1 MDWDLASYFPAFDGP
16 EMRRFKV
23 DLQADL
29 DALLSEASAMAA
41 LDHDNQEAW
50 ERIVLSFEDVVTRL
64 RHLGSYVSCITS
76 ADANNEDFAAEEGAL
91 SLLDAQM
98 SKVLVELQRGFK
110 SPSDEV
116 FDAFTSRPALRDA
129 RHRILRIREQSR
141 HTMTTEK
148 EHLASDL
155 GVDGIEAWGRLYD
168 RVSGK
173 LTFEMAYPD
182 GRREQVPMSQRRA
195 LMEHPDRRVRR
206 TAFEG
211 GNEAWASIETVPAAA
226 LNAISGTR
234 LTLYR
239 HRGMDHY
246 LDRALFQA
254 AISRETLNAM
264 FEAVF
269 SEIDVARSIL
279 AYKARLM
286 GGDTLGWYDLSAPLT
301 VQNQDEPTWEDA
313 RTLVHRAFAAG
324 YPALADYAAK
334 AYEKK
339 WIDWSPRPG
348 KRPGAFC
355 TGSPL
360 TKESRVYMTY
370 NDNMGDVLTLAH
382 ELGHAFH
389 GHLMRTERTLNRAYP
404 MTLAESAST
413 FGEMLLMRGLMEE
426 PGISAETRALMLNL
440 EASDGATYLLDIPVR
455 FEFEKAFHE
464 ERAAGKV
471 GVGRLKEL
479 MVETQR
485 RVLGDVLDPDGGDPY
500 FWASKLH
507 FYITGTT
514 FYNFPYTFGYLLSR
528 GLFAQYEQEG
538 PDFLPRYERYLKLT
552 GSDTAE
558 NVVRRTVGLELTEP
572 GFWSGAIRGLQGVLD
587 QLEASV
593 AESRAVLN

>member
-16 EMRRFKV
+16 EMRRFKAGLR
-23 DLQADL
+23 DDL
-29 DALLSEASAMAA
+29 DTLLTEAAATAA
-41 LDHDNQEAW
+41 LNPDNQDAW
-50 ERIVLSFEDVVTRL
+50 EGVVLSFEDAVTRL

-98 SKVLVELQRGFK
+98 SKILVELQRGFK
-110 SPSDEV
+110 SPTDEV
-116 FDAFTSRPALRDA
+116 FETFTSRPSLQDA
-129 RHRILRIREQSR
+129 RYRISRIREQSR
-141 HTMTTEK
+141 HTMSTEE

-168 RVSGK
+168 RISGK
-173 LTFEMAYPD
+173 LTFEMTYPD
-182 GRREQVPMSQRRA
+182 GRMEQVPMSQRRA

-206 TAFEG
+206 AAFEG
-211 GNEAWASIETVPAAA
+211 GNAAWASIETVPAAA
-226 LNAISGTR
+226 LNAIGGTR

-246 LDRALFQA
+246 LDKALFQA
-254 AISRETLNAM
+254 AISRETLDAM

-269 SEIDVARSIL
+269 AEIDVARSIL
-279 AYKARLM
+279 ACKARLM
-286 GGDTLGWYDLSAPLT
+286 GGDTVGWYDLSAPLT
-301 VQNQDEPTWEDA
+301 VENQDEPSWDDA
-313 RTLVHRAFAAG
+313 RALVHRAFAAG
-324 YPALADYAAK
+324 YPALADYTTE
-334 AYEKK
+334 AYEKN

-370 NDNMGDVLTLAH
+370 NDSMGDVLTLAH

-389 GHLMRTERTLNRAYP
+389 GHLMREERTLNRAYP

-413 FGEMLLMRGLMEE
+413 FGEMLLMRGLLDE
-426 PGISAETRALMLNL
+426 PGVSTETRAFLLNL

-464 ERAAGKV
+464 ERADGEV
-471 GVGRLKEL
+471 GVSRLKEL

-485 RVLGDVLDPDGGDPY
+485 RVLGDVLDPEGGDPY

-507 FYITGTT
+507 FYITDTT

-528 GLFAQYEQEG
+528 GLFAQYEKEG
-538 PDFLPRYERYLKLT
+538 PDFLPKYEQYLKRT

-558 NVVRRTVGLELTEP
+558 NVVRQSTGLELSDP
-572 GFWSGAIRGLQGVLD
+572 GFWSGAIRGLEGVLD
-587 QLEASV
+587 QLKASV
-593 AESRAVLN
+593 AESRAALN

>member
-16 EMRRFKV
+16 EMRRFKAGLRD
-23 DLQADL
+23 DLDTLLADASRTADL
-29 DALLSEASAMAA
+29 HPGNL
-41 LDHDNQEAW
+41 EAW
-50 ERIVLSFEDVVTRL
+50 ERIVLSFEDAVTRL
-64 RHLGSYVSCITS
+64 RHLGSYVSCMTS

-98 SKVLVELQRGFK
+98 SKILVEIQRGFK
-110 SPSDEV
+110 TPTDEI

-129 RHRILRIREQSR
+129 CYRISRIREQSR
-141 HTMTTEK
+141 HTMSTEE

-168 RVSGK
+168 RISGK
-173 LTFEMAYPD
+173 LTFEMTYPD

-206 TAFEG
+206 AAFEG
-211 GNEAWASIETVPAAA
+211 GNAAWASIETVPAAA
-226 LNAISGTR
+226 LNAIGGTR

-246 LDRALFQA
+246 LDKALFQA
-254 AISRETLNAM
+254 AISRETLDAM

-269 SEIDVARSIL
+269 AEIDVARSIL
-279 AYKARLM
+279 ACKARLM
-286 GGDTLGWYDLSAPLT
+286 GGETLGWYDLSAPLT
-301 VQNQDEPTWEDA
+301 VQDQDEPSWEDA
-313 RTLVHRAFAAG
+313 TALVRRSFAAG
-324 YPALADYAAK
+324 YPALADYAAE
-334 AYEKK
+334 AYERQ

-370 NDNMGDVLTLAH
+370 NDSMGDVLTLAH

-389 GHLMRTERTLNRAYP
+389 GHLMREERTLNRAYP

-413 FGEMLLMRGLMEE
+413 FGEMLLMRGLLEE
-426 PGISAETRALMLNL
+426 PGVSTETRAFLLNL

-464 ERAAGKV
+464 ERADGEV
-471 GVGRLKEL
+471 SVSRLKEL

-485 RVLGDVLDPDGGDPY
+485 RLLGDVLDPEGGDPY

-507 FYITGTT
+507 FYITDTT

-528 GLFAQYEQEG
+528 GLFAQYEKEG
-538 PDFLPRYERYLKLT
+538 PDFLPKYEQYLKRT

-558 NVVRRTVGLELTEP
+558 NVVRRTVGLELTDP
-572 GFWSGAIRGLQGVLD
+572 AFWSDAIRGLAGVLD

>member
-16 EMRRFKV
+16 EMRRFKAHLQN
-23 DLQADL
+23 DLDTLLADASGAADL
-29 DALLSEASAMAA
+29 NPA
-41 LDHDNQEAW
+41 NQEVW
-50 ERIVLSFEDVVTRL
+50 ERIALSFEDAVTRL

-91 SLLDAQM
+91 SLLDARL
-98 SKVLVELQRGFK
+98 SKILVELQRGFK
-110 SPSDEV
+110 SPADEV
-116 FDAFTSRPALRDA
+116 FETFTSRPALRDA
-129 RHRILRIREQSR
+129 RYRITRIREQSR
-141 HTMTTEK
+141 HTMSTEE

-155 GVDGIEAWGRLYD
+155 GVDGIGAWGRLYD
-168 RVSGK
+168 RISGK

-182 GRREQVPMSQRRA
+182 GRREQVPMAQRRA

-206 TAFEG
+206 AAFEG
-211 GNEAWASIETVPAAA
+211 GNEAWMSIETVPAAA
-226 LNAISGTR
+226 LNAIGGTR

-246 LDRALFQA
+246 LDKALFQA
-254 AISRETLNAM
+254 AISRETLDAM

-269 SEIDVARSIL
+269 SEIDVARDIL
-279 AYKARLM
+279 AYKAHLM

-301 VQNQDEPTWEDA
+301 VENQDEPSWEEA
-313 RTLVHRAFAAG
+313 RTMVHRAFASG
-324 YPALADYAAK
+324 YPALADYTNE
-334 AYEKK
+334 AYEQK

-370 NDNMGDVLTLAH
+370 NDSMGDVLTLAH

-389 GHLMRTERTLNRAYP
+389 GHLMREERTLNRAYP

-413 FGEMLLMRGLMEE
+413 FGEMLLMRGLLEE
-426 PGISAETRALMLNL
+426 PGVSAETRAFLLNL
-440 EASDGATYLLDIPVR
+440 EASDGATYLMDIPVR

-464 ERAAGKV
+464 ERADGEV
-471 GVGRLKEL
+471 SVSRLKEL

-485 RVLGDVLDPDGGDPY
+485 RVLGDVLDPKGGDPY

-507 FYITGTT
+507 FYITDTT

-528 GLFAQYEQEG
+528 GLFAQYEKEG
-538 PDFLPRYERYLKLT
+538 PDFLPRYEQYLRMT

-558 NVVRRTVGLELTEP
+558 NVVRQTIGLELAEP
-572 GFWSGAIRGLQGVLD
+572 GFWSEAIRGLEGVLD
-587 QLEASV
+587 QLKASV
-593 AESRAVLN
+593 DDSRAMLN

>member
-1 MDWDLASYFPAFDGP
+1 
-16 EMRRFKV
+16 MRRFKAGLR
-23 DLQADL
+23 DDL
-29 DALLSEASAMAA
+29 DALLADASATAP
-41 LDHDNQEAW
+41 LDPDNQEAW

-98 SKVLVELQRGFK
+98 SKILVELQRGFK
-110 SPSDEV
+110 SASDEV
-116 FDAFTSRPALRDA
+116 FDELTSRAGLRDA
-129 RHRILRIREQSR
+129 RYRISRIREQSR
-141 HTMTTEK
+141 HTMSTEK

-182 GRREQVPMSQRRA
+182 GRREEVPMSQRRA

-206 TAFEG
+206 AAFEG
-211 GNEAWASIETVPAAA
+211 GATRPGASIETVPAAA
-226 LNAISGTR
+226 LNAIGGTR
-234 LTLYR
+234 LSLYR

-254 AISRETLNAM
+254 AISRETLEAM

-269 SEIDVARSIL
+269 AEIDVARGIL

-301 VQNQDEPTWEDA
+301 VENQDEPSWEDA

-324 YPALADYAAK
+324 YPALADYTAEAYAK
-334 AYEKK
+334 R

-360 TKESRVYMTY
+360 SKESRVYMTY

-389 GHLMRTERTLNRAYP
+389 GHLMRAERTLNRAYP

-426 PGISAETRALMLNL
+426 PGISAETRAFLLNL

-464 ERAAGKV
+464 ERAAGEV
-471 GVGRLKEL
+471 GVGRLKEM

-485 RVLGDVLDPDGGDPY
+485 RVLGGALDPDGGDPY

-507 FYITGTT
+507 FYITATT

-528 GLFAQYEQEG
+528 GLFAQYEKEG

-552 GSDTAE
+552 GSDSAE

-572 GFWSGAIRGLQGVLD
+572 AFWSDAIRGLVGVLD
-587 QLEASV
+587 RLEASV

>member
-1 MDWDLASYFPAFDGP
+1 MDWDLAAYFPAFDGP
-16 EMRRFKV
+16 EMRRFKAGLRD
-23 DLQADL
+23 DLE
-29 DALLSEASAMAA
+29 ALLADASGTAE
-41 LDHDNQEAW
+41 LNPGNLEVW
-50 ERIVLSFEDVVTRL
+50 ERIVLSFEDAVTRL

-76 ADANNEDFAAEEGAL
+76 ADANNEEFAAEEGAL

-98 SKVLVELQRGFK
+98 AKILVELQRGFK
-110 SPSDEV
+110 TPSDEV
-116 FDAFTSRPALRDA
+116 FETFTSRPALRDA
-129 RHRILRIREQSR
+129 RYRITRIREQSR
-141 HTMTTEK
+141 HTMSTEE

-168 RVSGK
+168 RISGK
-173 LTFEMAYPD
+173 LTFGMTYPD
-182 GRREQVPMSQRRA
+182 GRLEQVPMSQRRA

-206 TAFEG
+206 AAFEG

-226 LNAISGTR
+226 LNAIGGTR

-246 LDRALFQA
+246 LDKALFQA
-254 AISRETLNAM
+254 AISRETLEAM

-269 SEIDVARSIL
+269 AEIDVARGIL

-301 VQNQDEPTWEDA
+301 VEHQDEPTWEDA
-313 RTLVHRAFAAG
+313 RALVHRAFAAG
-324 YPALADYAAK
+324 YPALADYTNEAFDQ
-334 AYEKK
+334 K

-389 GHLMRTERTLNRAYP
+389 GHLMREERTLNRAYP

-413 FGEMLLMRGLMEE
+413 FGEMLLMRGLLEE
-426 PGISAETRALMLNL
+426 PDVSAETRAFLLNL
-440 EASDGATYLLDIPVR
+440 EVSDGATYLMDIPVR
-455 FEFEKAFHE
+455 FEFEKAFHD
-464 ERAAGKV
+464 ERADGEV
-471 GVGRLKEL
+471 GVSRLKEL

-485 RVLGDVLDPDGGDPY
+485 RVLGDVLDPEGGDPY

-507 FYITGTT
+507 FYITDTT

-528 GLFAQYEQEG
+528 GLFAQYEKEG
-538 PDFLPRYERYLKLT
+538 PNFLPRYEQYLKLT

-558 NVVRRTVGLELTEP
+558 NVVRQAIGLELTEP
-572 GFWSGAIRGLQGVLD
+572 GFWSDAIRGLEGVLD
-587 QLEASV
+587 QLKASV
-593 AESRAVLN
+593 DESRAVLN

>member
-16 EMRRFKV
+16 EMRRFKAGLR
-23 DLQADL
+23 DDL
-29 DALLSEASAMAA
+29 DTLLTEAAATAA
-41 LDHDNQEAW
+41 LNPDNQDAW
-50 ERIVLSFEDVVTRL
+50 EGVVLSFEDAVTRL

-98 SKVLVELQRGFK
+98 SKILVELQRGLK
-110 SPSDEV
+110 SPADEV
-116 FDAFTSRPALRDA
+116 FETFTSRPALRDA
-129 RHRILRIREQSR
+129 CYRITRIREQSR
-141 HTMTTEK
+141 YTMSTEG

-168 RVSGK
+168 RISGK
-173 LTFEMAYPD
+173 LTFEMTYPD

-206 TAFEG
+206 AAFEG
-211 GNEAWASIETVPAAA
+211 GNAAWASIETVPAAA
-226 LNAISGTR
+226 LNAIGGTR

-246 LDRALFQA
+246 LDKALFQA
-254 AISRETLNAM
+254 AISRETLDAM

-269 SEIDVARSIL
+269 AEIDVARSIL
-279 AYKARLM
+279 ACKARLM
-286 GGDTLGWYDLSAPLT
+286 GGDTVGWYDLSAPLT
-301 VQNQDEPTWEDA
+301 VENQDEPSWDDA
-313 RTLVHRAFAAG
+313 RALVHRAFAAG
-324 YPALADYAAK
+324 YPALADYTVE
-334 AYEKK
+334 AYEKN

-370 NDNMGDVLTLAH
+370 NDSMGDVLTLAH

-389 GHLMRTERTLNRAYP
+389 GHLMREARTLNRAYP

-413 FGEMLLMRGLMEE
+413 FGEMLLMRGLLEE
-426 PGISAETRALMLNL
+426 PGVSAGTRAYLLNL

-464 ERAAGKV
+464 ERADGEV
-471 GVGRLKEL
+471 GVSRLKEL

-485 RVLGDVLDPDGGDPY
+485 RVLGDVLDPEGGDPY

-507 FYITGTT
+507 FYITDTT

-528 GLFAQYEQEG
+528 GFFAQYEKEG
-538 PDFLPRYERYLKLT
+538 PDFLPKYEQYLKRT

-558 NVVRRTVGLELTEP
+558 NVVRQSTGLELSDP
-572 GFWSGAIRGLQGVLD
+572 GFWSNAIRGLEGVLD
-587 QLEASV
+587 QLKASV
-593 AESRAVLN
+593 AESRAALN

>member
-16 EMRRFKV
+16 EMRRFKA

-50 ERIVLSFEDVVTRL
+50 ERIVLCFEDAITRL

-129 RHRILRIREQSR
+129 RYRVSRIREQSR
-141 HTMTTEK
+141 HTMSTEE

-182 GRREQVPMSQRRA
+182 DRREQVPISQRRA
-195 LMEHPDRRVRR
+195 LMEHHDRRVRR
-206 TAFEG
+206 AAFEG
-211 GNEAWASIETVPAAA
+211 GNKAWASIETVPAAA
-226 LNAISGTR
+226 LNAIGGTR

-254 AISRETLNAM
+254 AISRETLDAM

-269 SEIDVARSIL
+269 AEIEVARSIL

-301 VQNQDEPTWEDA
+301 VQDQDEPSWDEA
-313 RTLVHRAFAAG
+313 RALVHRAFTAG
-324 YPALADYAAK
+324 YPALAEYAAE
-334 AYEKK
+334 ACEKK

-413 FGEMLLMRGLMEE
+413 FGEMLLMRGLMDE
-426 PGISAETRALMLNL
+426 PGISAETRAFLLNL

-464 ERAAGKV
+464 ERADGEV
-471 GVGRLKEL
+471 SVGRLKEL

-485 RVLGDVLDPDGGDPY
+485 RVLGDVLDPEGGDPY

-507 FYITGTT
+507 FYITDTT

-552 GSDTAE
+552 GSESAE
-558 NVVRRTVGLELTEP
+558 NVVRRTLGLELTEP
-572 GFWSGAIRGLQGVLD
+572 AFWSDAIRGLDGVLD
-587 QLEASV
+587 QLKASV

>member
-1 MDWDLASYFPAFDGP
+1 MDWDLAAYFPAFDGP
-16 EMRRFKV
+16 EMRRFKAGLRD
-23 DLQADL
+23 DLE
-29 DALLSEASAMAA
+29 ALLADASGTAE
-41 LDHDNQEAW
+41 LNPGNLEAW
-50 ERIVLSFEDVVTRL
+50 ERIVHSFEDAVTRL

-76 ADANNEDFAAEEGAL
+76 ADANNEEFAAEEGAL

-98 SKVLVELQRGFK
+98 AKILVELQRGFK
-110 SPSDEV
+110 TPSVEV
-116 FDAFTSRPALRDA
+116 FETFTSRPALRDA
-129 RHRILRIREQSR
+129 RYRITRIREQSR
-141 HTMTTEK
+141 HTMSTEE

-168 RVSGK
+168 RISGK

-206 TAFEG
+206 AAFEG
-211 GNEAWASIETVPAAA
+211 GNEAWSSIETVPAAA
-226 LNAISGTR
+226 LNAIGGTR

-246 LDRALFQA
+246 LDKALFQA
-254 AISRETLNAM
+254 AISRETLEAM

-269 SEIDVARSIL
+269 AKIDVARGIL
-279 AYKARLM
+279 AYKAHLM

-301 VQNQDEPTWEDA
+301 VEHQDEPSWEDA
-313 RTLVHRAFAAG
+313 RALVHRAFAAG
-324 YPALADYAAK
+324 YPALADYTNEAFDQ
-334 AYEKK
+334 K

-389 GHLMRTERTLNRAYP
+389 GHLMREERTLNRAYP

-413 FGEMLLMRGLMEE
+413 FGEMLLMRGLLEE
-426 PGISAETRALMLNL
+426 PDVSAETRAFLLNL
-440 EASDGATYLLDIPVR
+440 EASDGATYLMDIPVR

-464 ERAAGKV
+464 ERADGEV
-471 GVGRLKEL
+471 GVSRLKEL

-485 RVLGDVLDPDGGDPY
+485 RVLGDVLDPEGGDPY

-507 FYITGTT
+507 FYITDTT

-528 GLFAQYEQEG
+528 GLFAQYEKEG
-538 PDFLPRYERYLKLT
+538 PDFLPRYEQYLKLT

-558 NVVRRTVGLELTEP
+558 NVVRQTIGLELTEP
-572 GFWSGAIRGLQGVLD
+572 GFWSDAIRGLEGVLD
-587 QLEASV
+587 QLKASV
-593 AESRAVLN
+593 DESRAVLN

>member
-16 EMRRFKV
+16 EMRRFKA
-23 DLQADL
+23 DLRDDL
-29 DALLSEASAMAA
+29 DALLTGASDTAP
-41 LDHDNQEAW
+41 LDSDNQEAW
-50 ERIVLSFEDVVTRL
+50 ERIVLSFEDAVTRL

-76 ADANNEDFAAEEGAL
+76 ADANNEDFAVEEGAL
-91 SLLDAQM
+91 SLLDARM
-98 SKVLVELQRGFK
+98 SKILVELQRGFK
-110 SPSDEV
+110 FPSDEV
-116 FDAFTSRPALRDA
+116 FETFTARPALRDA
-129 RHRILRIREQSR
+129 RYRIARIREQSR
-141 HTMTTEK
+141 YTMSTEE

-173 LTFEMAYPD
+173 LTFDMVYPD

-195 LMEHPDRRVRR
+195 LVEHPDRRVRR
-206 TAFEG
+206 AAFEG
-211 GNEAWASIETVPAAA
+211 GNEAWASVETVPAAA
-226 LNAISGTR
+226 LNAIGGTR

-246 LDRALFQA
+246 LDKALFQA
-254 AISRETLNAM
+254 AISRKTLDAM

-269 SEIDVARSIL
+269 AEINVARNIL

-286 GGDTLGWYDLSAPLT
+286 GGGKLGWYDLSAPLT
-301 VQNQDEPTWEDA
+301 VEHQDEPSWNDA
-313 RTLVHRAFAAG
+313 RALVHRAFAAG
-324 YPALADYAAK
+324 YPALADYTAEAC
-334 AYEKK
+334 EKQ

-370 NDNMGDVLTLAH
+370 NDSMGDVLTLAH

-389 GHLMRTERTLNRAYP
+389 GHLMRGERTLNRAYP

-413 FGEMLLMRGLMEE
+413 FGEMLLMRGLLEE
-426 PGISAETRALMLNL
+426 PGVSAETRAFLLNL

-464 ERAAGKV
+464 ERKAGEV
-471 GVGRLKEL
+471 GVSRLKEL

-485 RVLGDVLDPDGGDPY
+485 RVLGNVLDPEGADPY

-507 FYITGTT
+507 FYITDTT
-514 FYNFPYTFGYLLSR
+514 FYNFPYTFGFLLSR
-528 GLFAQYEQEG
+528 GLFAQYEKEG
-538 PDFLPRYERYLKLT
+538 PDFLPRYEQYLKLT
-552 GSDTAE
+552 GSDAAE
-558 NVVRRTVGLELTEP
+558 NVVRRTVGIELTEP
-572 GFWSGAIRGLQGVLD
+572 GFWSDAIRGLEGVLD
-587 QLEASV
+587 QLKVSV
-593 AESRAVLN
+593 AGSRAVLN

>member
-1 MDWDLASYFPAFDGP
+1 MH
-16 EMRRFKV
+16 RFKAGLRD
-23 DLQADL
+23 DLDTLLADASRTADL
-29 DALLSEASAMAA
+29 HPGNL
-41 LDHDNQEAW
+41 EAW
-50 ERIVLSFEDVVTRL
+50 ERIVLSFEDAVTRL
-64 RHLGSYVSCITS
+64 RHLGSYVSCMTS

-98 SKVLVELQRGFK
+98 SKILVEIQRGFK
-110 SPSDEV
+110 TPTDEI

-129 RHRILRIREQSR
+129 CYRISRIREQSR
-141 HTMTTEK
+141 HTMSTEE

-168 RVSGK
+168 RISGK
-173 LTFEMAYPD
+173 LTFEMTYPD

-206 TAFEG
+206 AAFEG
-211 GNEAWASIETVPAAA
+211 GNAAWASIETVPAAA
-226 LNAISGTR
+226 LNAIGGTR

-246 LDRALFQA
+246 LDKALFQA
-254 AISRETLNAM
+254 AISRETLDAM

-269 SEIDVARSIL
+269 AEIDVARSIL
-279 AYKARLM
+279 ACKARLM
-286 GGDTLGWYDLSAPLT
+286 GGDTVGWYDLSAPLT
-301 VQNQDEPTWEDA
+301 VENQDEPSWDDA
-313 RTLVHRAFAAG
+313 RALVHRAFAAG
-324 YPALADYAAK
+324 YPALADYTTK
-334 AYEKK
+334 AYEKN

-389 GHLMRTERTLNRAYP
+389 GHLMREERTLNRAYP

-413 FGEMLLMRGLMEE
+413 FGEMLLMRGLLEE
-426 PGISAETRALMLNL
+426 PGVSTETRAFLLNL

-464 ERAAGKV
+464 ERADGEV
-471 GVGRLKEL
+471 SVSRLKEL

-485 RVLGDVLDPDGGDPY
+485 RLLGEVLDPEGGDPY

-507 FYITGTT
+507 FYITDTT

-528 GLFAQYEQEG
+528 GLFAQYEKEG
-538 PDFLPRYERYLKLT
+538 PDFLPKYERYLKLT

-558 NVVRRTVGLELTEP
+558 NVVRRTVGLELTDP
-572 GFWSGAIRGLQGVLD
+572 AFWSDAIRGLAGVLD

>member
-1 MDWDLASYFPAFDGP
+1 
-16 EMRRFKV
+16 MRRFKAGLR
-23 DLQADL
+23 DDL
-29 DALLSEASAMAA
+29 DALLAEASDTAP
-41 LDHDNQEAW
+41 LDPDNQESW

-64 RHLGSYVSCITS
+64 RHLGSYVSCINS

-98 SKVLVELQRGFK
+98 SKILVELQRGFK
-110 SPSDEV
+110 SASDEV
-116 FDAFTSRPALRDA
+116 FYELTSRAALRDA
-129 RHRILRIREQSR
+129 RYRISRIREQSR
-141 HTMTTEK
+141 HTMSTEK

-182 GRREQVPMSQRRA
+182 GRREEVPMSQRRA

-206 TAFEG
+206 AAFEG

-226 LNAISGTR
+226 LNAIGGTR
-234 LTLYR
+234 LSLYR

-254 AISRETLNAM
+254 AISRETLEAM

-269 SEIDVARSIL
+269 AEIDVARGIL

-301 VQNQDEPTWEDA
+301 VENQDEPSWEDA
-313 RTLVHRAFAAG
+313 RTLVQRAFAAG
-324 YPALADYAAK
+324 YPALADYTAEAYAK
-334 AYEKK
+334 R

-360 TKESRVYMTY
+360 TRESRVYMTY

-389 GHLMRTERTLNRAYP
+389 GHLMRAERTLNRAYP

-426 PGISAETRALMLNL
+426 PGISAETRAFLLNL

-464 ERAAGKV
+464 ERAAGEV
-471 GVGRLKEL
+471 GVGRLKEM

-485 RVLGDVLDPDGGDPY
+485 RVLGDALDPDGGDPY

-507 FYITGTT
+507 FYITATT

-528 GLFAQYEQEG
+528 GLFAQYEKEG
-538 PDFLPRYERYLKLT
+538 PEFLPRYERYLKLT
-552 GSDTAE
+552 GSDSAE

-572 GFWSGAIRGLQGVLD
+572 AFWTDAIRGLVGVLD

>member
-1 MDWDLASYFPAFDGP
+1 
-16 EMRRFKV
+16 MRRFKV
-23 DLQADL
+23 DLRDDL
-29 DALLSEASAMAA
+29 DALLSAASDTAP
-41 LDHDNQEAW
+41 LDSDNQDAW
-50 ERIVLSFEDVVTRL
+50 ERIVLSFEDVVTRV
-64 RHLGSYVSCITS
+64 RHLSSYVSCITS

-98 SKVLVELQRGFK
+98 SKILVELQRGFK

-116 FDAFTSRPALRDA
+116 FETFTSRPALRDA
-129 RHRILRIREQSR
+129 QYRIERIREQSR
-141 HTMTTEK
+141 YTMSTEE

-173 LTFEMAYPD
+173 LTFGMAYPD

-206 TAFEG
+206 AALEG

-226 LNAISGTR
+226 LNAIGGTR

-239 HRGMDHY
+239 HRSMDHY
-246 LDRALFQA
+246 LDKALFQA
-254 AISRETLNAM
+254 AISRETLDAM

-286 GGDTLGWYDLSAPLT
+286 GGQTLGWYDLSAPLT
-301 VQNQDEPTWEDA
+301 VENQDEPSWEDA
-313 RTLVHRAFAAG
+313 RALVHRAFAAG
-324 YPALADYAAK
+324 YPALADYTAE

-413 FGEMLLMRGLMEE
+413 FGEMLLMRGLLNE
-426 PGISAETRALMLNL
+426 PGVSAETRAFLLNL

-464 ERAAGKV
+464 ERTTGEV
-471 GVGRLKEL
+471 SVSRLKEL

-485 RVLGDVLDPDGGDPY
+485 RVLGDVLDPEGGDPY

-507 FYITGTT
+507 FYITDTT

-528 GLFAQYEQEG
+528 GLFARYEKEG
-538 PDFLPRYERYLKLT
+538 PDFLPGYERYLKLT

-558 NVVRRTVGLELTEP
+558 NAVRRSMGIELTETE
-572 GFWSGAIRGLQGVLD
+572 FWSDAIRGLESVLD
-587 QLEASV
+587 QLKVSV
-593 AESRAVLN
+593 AESRAVLS

>member
-1 MDWDLASYFPAFDGP
+1 MDWDLDSYFPAFDGP
-16 EMRRFKV
+16 EMRRFKA
-23 DLQADL
+23 DLKADL
-29 DALLSEASAMAA
+29 DALQSEALDTAA
-41 LDHDNQEAW
+41 LDSGNQEAW
-50 ERIVLSFEDVVTRL
+50 ERIVLSFESAVTRL

-91 SLLDAQM
+91 SLLDARM
-98 SKVLVELQRGFK
+98 SKVHVELQRGFE
-110 SPSDEV
+110 SPSDEDFKSFV
-116 FDAFTSRPALRDA
+116 SRPALRDA
-129 RHRILRIREQSR
+129 RYRISRIREQSR
-141 HTMTTEK
+141 HTMSTEK

-168 RVSGK
+168 RISGK
-173 LTFEMAYPD
+173 LTFKMAYPD
-182 GRREQVPMSQRRA
+182 GRREEIPMSQRRA

-206 TAFEG
+206 AAFEG
-211 GNEAWASIETVPAAA
+211 GNETWTSIETVPAAA
-226 LNAISGTR
+226 LNAIGGTR

-254 AISRETLNAM
+254 AISRETLEAM

-269 SEIDVARSIL
+269 AEIDVARSIL
-279 AYKARLM
+279 AFKASLM
-286 GGDTLGWYDLSAPLT
+286 GGENMGWYDISAPLT
-301 VQNQDEPTWEDA
+301 VPHQDEPSWDDA
-313 RTLVHRAFAAG
+313 TALVHRAFAAG
-324 YPALADYAAK
+324 YPSLADYTAE

-413 FGEMLLMRGLMEE
+413 FGEMLLMRGLLEE
-426 PGISAETRALMLNL
+426 PGVGAETRAFLLNL

-455 FEFEKAFHE
+455 FEFEKAFHD
-464 ERAAGKV
+464 ERANGEVA
-471 GVGRLKEL
+471 VGRLKEL
-479 MVETQR
+479 MVHTQR
-485 RVLGDVLDPDGGDPY
+485 RVLGDVLDPAGADPY

-507 FYITGTT
+507 FYITDTT

-528 GLFAQYEQEG
+528 GLFARYEKEG
-538 PDFLPRYERYLKLT
+538 PDFLPRYEQYLKLT
-552 GSDTAE
+552 GSGTAE
-558 NVVRRTVGLELTEP
+558 NVVRRTMGIDLTEP
-572 GFWSGAIRGLQGVLD
+572 GFWSDAIRGLEGVLD
-587 QLEASV
+587 QLKASV
-593 AESRAVLN
+593 ADSRAVLN

>member
-1 MDWDLASYFPAFDGP
+1 MDWDLAAYFPAFDGP
-16 EMRRFKV
+16 EMRRFKAGLR
-23 DLQADL
+23 DDL
-29 DALLSEASAMAA
+29 DALLADGSGTADLNPGNM
-41 LDHDNQEAW
+41 EAW
-50 ERIVLSFEDVVTRL
+50 ERIVLSFEDAVTRL

-91 SLLDAQM
+91 SLLDARM
-98 SKVLVELQRGFK
+98 SKILVELQRGFK

-116 FDAFTSRPALRDA
+116 FEAFASRPALRDA
-129 RHRILRIREQSR
+129 RYRIARIREQSR
-141 HTMTTEK
+141 HTMSTEE

-168 RVSGK
+168 RISGK
-173 LTFEMAYPD
+173 LIFEMAYPD

-206 TAFEG
+206 AAFEG

-226 LNAISGTR
+226 LNAIGGTR
-234 LTLYR
+234 LTLYH

-246 LDRALFQA
+246 LDKALFQA
-254 AISRETLNAM
+254 AISRETLDAM

-269 SEIDVARSIL
+269 AEIDIARGIL

-301 VQNQDEPTWEDA
+301 VEHQDEPSWEDA
-313 RTLVHRAFAAG
+313 RALVHRAFAAG
-324 YPALADYAAK
+324 YPALADYTNEAF
-334 AYEKK
+334 ERK

-370 NDNMGDVLTLAH
+370 NDSMGDVLTLAH

-389 GHLMRTERTLNRAYP
+389 GHLMRGERTLNRAYP

-413 FGEMLLMRGLMEE
+413 FGEMLLMRGLLEE
-426 PGISAETRALMLNL
+426 PGVGAETRAFLLNL
-440 EASDGATYLLDIPVR
+440 EASDGATYLMDIPVR

-464 ERAAGKV
+464 ERADGEV
-471 GVGRLKEL
+471 GVSRLKEL

-485 RVLGDVLDPDGGDPY
+485 RVLGGVLDPEGGDPY

-507 FYITGTT
+507 FYITDTT

-528 GLFAQYEQEG
+528 GLFAQYEKEG
-538 PDFLPRYERYLKLT
+538 ADFLPRYEQYLKLT

-558 NVVRRTVGLELTEP
+558 NVVRQTIGLELTDP
-572 GFWSGAIRGLQGVLD
+572 GFWSDAIRGLEGVLERLKACVD
-587 QLEASV
+587 A
-593 AESRAVLN
+593 SRAVLN

>member
-1 MDWDLASYFPAFDGP
+1 MDWDLNSYFPAFDGP
-16 EMRRFKV
+16 EMRRFKDALRD
-23 DLQADL
+23 DLDTLLADASATADL
-29 DALLSEASAMAA
+29 NSGNLEV
-41 LDHDNQEAW
+41 W
-50 ERIVLSFEDVVTRL
+50 ERIVLSFEDAVTRL
-64 RHLGSYVSCITS
+64 RHLSSYVSCITS

-91 SLLDAQM
+91 SLLDAQL
-98 SKVLVELQRGFK
+98 SKILVELQRGFK
-110 SPSDEV
+110 SSSDEV
-116 FDAFTSRPALRDA
+116 FENLVSRPALRDA
-129 RHRILRIREQSR
+129 RYRLARIREESR
-141 HTMTTEK
+141 FTMSTEM
-148 EHLASDL
+148 EYLASDL

-168 RVSGK
+168 RVSSK

-206 TAFEG
+206 AAFEG

-226 LNAISGTR
+226 LNAIGGTR

-246 LDRALFQA
+246 LDKALFQA
-254 AISRETLNAM
+254 AISRKTLEAM

-269 SEIDVARSIL
+269 AEINLARGIL

-286 GGDTLGWYDLSAPLT
+286 GGDTVGWYDLSAPLT
-301 VQNQDEPTWEDA
+301 VAHQDEPSWSDA
-313 RTLVHRAFAAG
+313 QALVHRSFAAG
-324 YPALADYAAK
+324 YPALADYTSAAF
-334 AYEKK
+334 ERK

-389 GHLMRTERTLNRAYP
+389 GHLMRKERTLNRAYP

-413 FGEMLLMRGLMEE
+413 FGEMLLMRGLLEE
-426 PGISAETRALMLNL
+426 PDVSTETRAFLLNL
-440 EASDGATYLLDIPVR
+440 EVSDGVTYLLDIPVR

-464 ERAAGKV
+464 ERADGEV
-471 GVGRLKEL
+471 GVTKLKEL
-479 MVETQR
+479 MVESQC
-485 RVLGDVLDPDGGDPY
+485 RVLGDVLDREGADPY

-507 FYITGTT
+507 FYITDTT

-528 GLFAQYEQEG
+528 GLFAQFEKEG

-558 NVVRRTVGLELTEP
+558 NVVRRSTGIELTEP
-572 GFWSGAIRGLQGVLD
+572 AFWSDAIRGLEGVLD
-587 QLEASV
+587 QLKVSV
-593 AESRAVLN
+593 AESQAVLN

>member
-1 MDWDLASYFPAFDGP
+1 
-16 EMRRFKV
+16 MRRFKTGLR
-23 DLQADL
+23 DDL
-29 DALLSEASAMAA
+29 DALQSDASDTAD
-41 LDHDNQEAW
+41 LNPDNQDAW
-50 ERIVLSFEDVVTRL
+50 ERIVLSFEDAVTRL

-76 ADANNEDFAAEEGAL
+76 ADANNEEFAAEEGAL
-91 SLLDAQM
+91 SLLDARM
-98 SKVLVELQRGFK
+98 SKILVEIQRGFK
-110 SPSDEV
+110 SASDEV
-116 FDAFTSRPALRDA
+116 FEVFTARPALRDA
-129 RHRILRIREQSR
+129 QYRITRIREQSR
-141 HTMTTEK
+141 HTMSTEE

-168 RVSGK
+168 RISGK
-173 LTFEMAYPD
+173 LTFEMTYPD
-182 GRREQVPMSQRRA
+182 GRRERVPMSQRRA
-195 LMEHPDRRVRR
+195 LMEHPDRRVRCA
-206 TAFEG
+206 AFEG
-211 GNEAWASIETVPAAA
+211 GNEAWSSIETVPAAA
-226 LNAISGTR
+226 LNAIGGTR

-246 LDRALFQA
+246 LDKALFQA
-254 AISRETLNAM
+254 AISRETLDAM

-269 SEIDVARSIL
+269 AEIDVARRIL
-279 AYKARLM
+279 ECKAGLM
-286 GGDTLGWYDLSAPLT
+286 GGHTVGWYDLSAPLT
-301 VQNQDEPTWEDA
+301 AENQDEPSWEKA
-313 RTLVHRAFAAG
+313 RALVHRAFAAG
-324 YPALADYAAK
+324 YPALADYTTE
-334 AYEKK
+334 AYEKN

-370 NDNMGDVLTLAH
+370 NDSMGDVLTLAH

-389 GHLMRTERTLNRAYP
+389 GHLMRGERTLNRAYP

-413 FGEMLLMRGLMEE
+413 FGEMLLMRGLLEE
-426 PGISAETRALMLNL
+426 PDVGAETRAFLLNL

-464 ERAAGKV
+464 ERADGEV
-471 GVGRLKEL
+471 SVSRLKEL

-485 RVLGDVLDPDGGDPY
+485 RVLGDVLDPEGGDPY

-507 FYITGTT
+507 FYITDTT

-528 GLFAQYEQEG
+528 GLFAQYEKEG
-538 PDFLPRYERYLKLT
+538 PDFLPKYERYLRMT

-558 NVVRRTVGLELTEP
+558 NVVRHSTGLELTDP
-572 GFWSGAIRGLQGVLD
+572 GFWSGAIRGLEGVLD
-587 QLEASV
+587 QLKASV

>member
-1 MDWDLASYFPAFDGP
+1 MDWDLAAYFPAFDGP
-16 EMRRFKV
+16 EMRRFKAG
-23 DLQADL
+23 LRNDL
-29 DALLSEASAMAA
+29 DALLADASGTADLNPGNM
-41 LDHDNQEAW
+41 EVW
-50 ERIVLSFEDVVTRL
+50 ERIVLSFEDAVTRL

-76 ADANNEDFAAEEGAL
+76 ADANNEEFAAEEGAL
-91 SLLDAQM
+91 SLLDARM
-98 SKVLVELQRGFK
+98 SKILVELQRGLK
-110 SPSDEV
+110 TPSDEV
-116 FDAFTSRPALRDA
+116 FEAFTSRPALRDA
-129 RHRILRIREQSR
+129 RYRISRIREQSR
-141 HTMTTEK
+141 HTMSTVE

-168 RVSGK
+168 RISGK

-206 TAFEG
+206 AAFEG
-211 GNEAWASIETVPAAA
+211 GNEAWTSIETVPAAA
-226 LNAISGTR
+226 LNAIGGTR

-246 LDRALFQA
+246 LDKALFQA
-254 AISRETLNAM
+254 AISRETLDAM

-269 SEIDVARSIL
+269 AEIDVARGIL

-301 VQNQDEPTWEDA
+301 VEHQDEPSWDDA
-313 RTLVHRAFAAG
+313 RALVHRAFAAG
-324 YPALADYAAK
+324 YPALADYTNEAF
-334 AYEKK
+334 ERK

-360 TKESRVYMTY
+360 TRESRVYMTY

-389 GHLMRTERTLNRAYP
+389 GHLMREERTLNRAYP

-413 FGEMLLMRGLMEE
+413 FGEMLLMRGLLEE
-426 PGISAETRALMLNL
+426 PDVSAETRAFLLNL
-440 EASDGATYLLDIPVR
+440 EASDGATYLMDIPVR

-464 ERAAGKV
+464 ERADGEV
-471 GVGRLKEL
+471 GVSRLKEM

-485 RVLGDVLDPDGGDPY
+485 RVLGDVLDPEGGDPY

-507 FYITGTT
+507 FYITDTT

-528 GLFAQYEQEG
+528 GLFARYEKEG
-538 PDFLPRYERYLKLT
+538 PDFLPRYEQYLKLT

-558 NVVRRTVGLELTEP
+558 NVVRQTIGLELTEP
-572 GFWSGAIRGLQGVLD
+572 EFWSEAIRGLDGVLD
-587 QLEASV
+587 QLKASV
-593 AESRAVLN
+593 DESRAVLN

>member
-1 MDWDLASYFPAFDGP
+1 
-16 EMRRFKV
+16 MRRFKAGLR
-23 DLQADL
+23 DDL
-29 DALLSEASAMAA
+29 DALLTDASATAP
-41 LDHDNQEAW
+41 LDPDNQEAW

-98 SKVLVELQRGFK
+98 SKILVELQRGFK
-110 SPSDEV
+110 SASDEV
-116 FDAFTSRPALRDA
+116 FDELTSRAALRDA
-129 RHRILRIREQSR
+129 RYRISRIREQSR
-141 HTMTTEK
+141 HTMSTEK

-182 GRREQVPMSQRRA
+182 GRREEVPMSQRRA

-206 TAFEG
+206 AAFEG

-226 LNAISGTR
+226 LNAIGGTR
-234 LTLYR
+234 LSLYR

-254 AISRETLNAM
+254 AISRETLEAM

-269 SEIDVARSIL
+269 AEIDVARGIL

-301 VQNQDEPTWEDA
+301 VENQDEPSWEDA

-324 YPALADYAAK
+324 YPALADYTAEAYAK
-334 AYEKK
+334 Q

-389 GHLMRTERTLNRAYP
+389 GHLMCAERTLNRAYP

-426 PGISAETRALMLNL
+426 PGISAETRAFLLNL

-464 ERAAGKV
+464 ERAAGEV
-471 GVGRLKEL
+471 GVGRLKEM

-485 RVLGDVLDPDGGDPY
+485 RVLGDALDPDGGDPY

-507 FYITGTT
+507 FYITATT

-528 GLFAQYEQEG
+528 GLFAQYEKEG

-552 GSDTAE
+552 GSDSAE

-572 GFWSGAIRGLQGVLD
+572 AFWSDAIRGLVGVLD
-587 QLEASV
+587 RLEASV

>member
-1 MDWDLASYFPAFDGP
+1 MDWDLAAYFPAFDGP
-16 EMRRFKV
+16 QMRRYKA

-29 DALLSEASAMAA
+29 DALLSEASDTAP
-41 LDHDNQEAW
+41 LEPDNQEAW

-91 SLLDAQM
+91 SLLDARM
-98 SKVLVELQRGFK
+98 SKILVELQRGFK
-110 SPSDEV
+110 SPSGEV

-129 RHRILRIREQSR
+129 QYRISRIREQSR
-141 HTMTTEK
+141 YTMSTEQ

-173 LTFEMAYPD
+173 LTFDMAYPD

-226 LNAISGTR
+226 LNAIGGTR

-239 HRGMDHY
+239 HRGVDHY

-254 AISRETLNAM
+254 AISRETLDAM

-269 SEIDVARSIL
+269 SEIEVARNIL

-301 VQNQDEPTWEDA
+301 VQDQDEPSWEDA

-324 YPALADYAAK
+324 YPALADYATEAF
-334 AYEKK
+334 EKK

-389 GHLMRTERTLNRAYP
+389 GHLMGTERTLNRAYP

-426 PGISAETRALMLNL
+426 PGISAETRAFLLNL

-464 ERAAGKV
+464 ERADGEV
-471 GVGRLKEL
+471 SVGRLKEL

-485 RVLGDVLDPDGGDPY
+485 RVLGDVLDPEGGDPY

-507 FYITGTT
+507 FYITDTT

-528 GLFAQYEQEG
+528 GLFAQFEQEG
-538 PDFLPRYERYLKLT
+538 PDFLPRYEQYLKLT

-558 NVVRRTVGLELTEP
+558 NVVRQSTGLELSDP
-572 GFWSGAIRGLQGVLD
+572 GFWSGAIRGLEGVLD

-593 AESRAVLN
+593 AECRAVLN

>member
-16 EMRRFKV
+16 EMRRFK
-23 DLQADL
+23 ADL
-29 DALLSEASAMAA
+29 RDDLDTLLADASRTEDLNPVSL
-41 LDHDNQEAW
+41 EAW

-76 ADANNEDFAAEEGAL
+76 ADANNEEFAAEEGAL

-98 SKVLVELQRGFK
+98 AKILVELQRGFK
-110 SPSDEV
+110 TPSDEV
-116 FDAFTSRPALRDA
+116 FEAFTSRPVLRDA
-129 RHRILRIREQSR
+129 LYRISRIREQSR
-141 HTMTTEK
+141 HTMSTKE

-168 RVSGK
+168 RISGK
-173 LTFEMAYPD
+173 LTFEMTYPD
-182 GRREQVPMSQRRA
+182 GRREQVPMAQRRA

-206 TAFEG
+206 AAFEG
-211 GNEAWASIETVPAAA
+211 GNEAWSSIETVPAAA
-226 LNAISGTR
+226 LNAIGGTR

-246 LDRALFQA
+246 LDKALFQA
-254 AISRETLNAM
+254 AISRETLDAM

-269 SEIDVARSIL
+269 AEIDVARSIL

-286 GGDTLGWYDLSAPLT
+286 GGDTVGWYDLSAPLT
-301 VQNQDEPTWEDA
+301 VENQDEPSWEDA
-313 RTLVHRAFAAG
+313 RALVHRAFASG
-324 YPALADYAAK
+324 YPALADYTAEAYAK
-334 AYEKK
+334 N

-370 NDNMGDVLTLAH
+370 NDSMGDVLTLAH

-389 GHLMRTERTLNRAYP
+389 GHLMREERTLNRAYP

-413 FGEMLLMRGLMEE
+413 FGEMLLMRGLLEE
-426 PGISAETRALMLNL
+426 PGVSAETRAFLLNL

-464 ERAAGKV
+464 ERADGEVSAS
-471 GVGRLKEL
+471 RLKEM
-479 MVETQR
+479 MVDTQR
-485 RVLGDVLDPDGGDPY
+485 RVLGDVLDPEGGDPY

-507 FYITGTT
+507 FYITDTT
-514 FYNFPYTFGYLLSR
+514 FYNFPYTFGFLLSR
-528 GLFAQYEQEG
+528 GLFAEYEKEG
-538 PDFLPRYERYLKLT
+538 PDFLPRYEQYLKLT

-558 NVVRRTVGLELTEP
+558 NVVRQTIGLELTEP
-572 GFWSGAIRGLQGVLD
+572 GFWSGAIGGLEGVLD
-587 QLEASV
+587 QFKASV
-593 AESRAVLN
+593 TESRAVLN

>member
-1 MDWDLASYFPAFDGP
+1 MDWDLAAYFPAFDGP
-16 EMRRFKV
+16 EMRRFKAGLR
-23 DLQADL
+23 DDL
-29 DALLSEASAMAA
+29 DALLTDASGTAD
-41 LDHDNQEAW
+41 LNPGNLEAW
-50 ERIVLSFEDVVTRL
+50 ERIVLSFEDAVTRL

-76 ADANNEDFAAEEGAL
+76 ADANNEEFAAEEGAL

-98 SKVLVELQRGFK
+98 AKILVELQRGFRT
-110 SPSDEV
+110 PSDEV
-116 FDAFTSRPALRDA
+116 FDAFISRPALRGA
-129 RHRILRIREQSR
+129 RYRITRIREQSR
-141 HTMTTEK
+141 HTMSTEE

-168 RVSGK
+168 RISGK

-182 GRREQVPMSQRRA
+182 GRREQVPMAQRRA
-195 LMEHPDRRVRR
+195 LLEHPDRRVRR
-206 TAFEG
+206 AAFEG
-211 GNEAWASIETVPAAA
+211 GNEAWASIETVPASA
-226 LNAISGTR
+226 LNAIGGTR

-246 LDRALFQA
+246 LDKALFQA
-254 AISRETLNAM
+254 AISRETLDAM

-269 SEIDVARSIL
+269 AEIDVARGIL
-279 AYKARLM
+279 AYKAHLM

-301 VQNQDEPTWEDA
+301 VEHQDEPSWEDA
-313 RTLVHRAFAAG
+313 RALVHRAFAAG
-324 YPALADYAAK
+324 YPALADYTAG
-334 AYEKK
+334 AYDQK

-370 NDNMGDVLTLAH
+370 NENMGDVLTLAH

-389 GHLMRTERTLNRAYP
+389 GHLMREERTLNRAYP

-413 FGEMLLMRGLMEE
+413 FGEMLLMRGLLEE
-426 PGISAETRALMLNL
+426 PGVSAETRAFLLNL
-440 EASDGATYLLDIPVR
+440 EASDGATYLMDIPVR

-464 ERAAGKV
+464 ERAEGEV
-471 GVGRLKEL
+471 GVSRLKEL
-479 MVETQR
+479 MVDTQR
-485 RVLGDVLDPDGGDPY
+485 RVLGDVLDPEGGDPY

-507 FYITGTT
+507 FYITDTT

-528 GLFAQYEQEG
+528 GLFAQYEKEG
-538 PDFLPRYERYLKLT
+538 PDFLPRYEQYLKLT

-558 NVVRRTVGLELTEP
+558 NVVRQTIGLELTES
-572 GFWSGAIRGLQGVLD
+572 GFWSDAIRGLEGVLER
-587 QLEASV
+587 LKASV
-593 AESRAVLN
+593 DESRAVLN

>member
-1 MDWDLASYFPAFDGP
+1 MDWDLASYFPASDGP
-16 EMRRFKV
+16 EMRRFKA
-23 DLQADL
+23 DLRADL
-29 DALLSEASAMAA
+29 DALLSEASDTAP
-41 LDHDNQEAW
+41 LEPDNQEAW

-64 RHLGSYVSCITS
+64 RHLGSYISCITS

-110 SPSDEV
+110 SPSDDV

-129 RHRILRIREQSR
+129 RYRISRIREQSR
-141 HTMTTEK
+141 YTMSTEK
-148 EHLASDL
+148 EHLTSDL

-168 RVSGK
+168 RMSGK

-206 TAFEG
+206 AAFEG
-211 GNEAWASIETVPAAA
+211 GNETWASIETVPAAA
-226 LNAISGTR
+226 LNAIGGTR

-239 HRGMDHY
+239 HRGVDHY

-254 AISRETLNAM
+254 AISRETLDVM

-269 SEIDVARSIL
+269 SEIDTARNIL

-286 GGDTLGWYDLSAPLT
+286 GGDSLGWYDLSAPLT
-301 VQNQDEPTWEDA
+301 VQDQDEPSWEDA

-324 YPALADYAAK
+324 YPALSDYTTEAFK
-334 AYEKK
+334 KK

-426 PGISAETRALMLNL
+426 PGISAETRAFLLNL

-464 ERAAGKV
+464 ERAAGEV
-471 GVGRLKEL
+471 GVGRLKDL

-485 RVLGDVLDPDGGDPY
+485 RVLGDVLDPEGGDPY

-528 GLFAQYEQEG
+528 GLFAQFEQEG
-538 PDFLPRYERYLKLT
+538 PDFLPRYEQYLKLT

-558 NVVRRTVGLELTEP
+558 NVVRQSTGLELTDP
-572 GFWSGAIRGLQGVLD
+572 AFWSGAIRGLEGVLD
-587 QLEASV
+587 RLKASV
-593 AESRAVLN
+593 AESRAALN

>member
-16 EMRRFKV
+16 EMRRFKAGLLE
-23 DLQADL
+23 DLE
-29 DALLSEASAMAA
+29 ALLTEASDTAA
-41 LDHDNQEAW
+41 LNSDNQEAW
-50 ERIVLSFEDVVTRL
+50 ERVVLSFEDAVTRL

-76 ADANNEDFAAEEGAL
+76 ADANNEDFAAEESAL
-91 SLLDAQM
+91 SLLDARM
-98 SKVLVELQRGFK
+98 SKILVELQRGFK
-110 SPSDEV
+110 PPSREV
-116 FDAFTSRPALRDA
+116 FETFTSRPALRDA
-129 RHRILRIREQSR
+129 RYRIARFREQSR
-141 HTMTTEK
+141 YTMSTEE

-173 LTFEMAYPD
+173 LTFDMVYPD
-182 GRREQVPMSQRRA
+182 GRREQVPMAQRRA

-206 TAFEG
+206 SAFEG
-211 GNEAWASIETVPAAA
+211 GNAAWASIETVPAAA
-226 LNAISGTR
+226 LNAIGGTR

-239 HRGMDHY
+239 HRGMEHY
-246 LDRALFQA
+246 LDKALFQA
-254 AISRETLNAM
+254 AISRETLDAM

-269 SEIDVARSIL
+269 AEIDVARRIL

-286 GGDTLGWYDLSAPLT
+286 GGDTVGWYDLSAPLT
-301 VQNQDEPTWEDA
+301 VENQDEPSWEDA
-313 RTLVHRAFAAG
+313 RALVHRAFAAG
-324 YPALADYAAK
+324 YPALADYTAA
-334 AYEKK
+334 AYQKN

-370 NDNMGDVLTLAH
+370 NDSMGDVLTLAH

-389 GHLMRTERTLNRAYP
+389 GHLMREERTLNRAYP

-413 FGEMLLMRGLMEE
+413 FGEMLLMRGLLEE
-426 PGISAETRALMLNL
+426 PGVSAETRAFLLNL

-464 ERAAGKV
+464 ERADGEVSA
-471 GVGRLKEL
+471 GRLKEL

-485 RVLGDVLDPDGGDPY
+485 RVLGDVLDPAGGDPY

-507 FYITGTT
+507 FYITDTT
-514 FYNFPYTFGYLLSR
+514 FYNFPYTFGFLLSR
-528 GLFAQYEQEG
+528 GLFAQYEKEG
-538 PDFLPRYERYLKLT
+538 PDFLPRYEQYLKLT

-558 NVVRRTVGLELTEP
+558 NVVRQSTGLELTEP
-572 GFWSGAIRGLQGVLD
+572 GFWSGAIRGLEGVLD
-587 QLEASV
+587 QLKVSV

>member
-1 MDWDLASYFPAFDGP
+1 MDWDLDSYFPAFDGP
-16 EMRRFKV
+16 EMRRFKS

-29 DALLSEASAMAA
+29 VALQSDASGTAPLDSE
-41 LDHDNQEAW
+41 NQAAW
-50 ERIVLSFEDVVTRL
+50 ERIVLSFEDAVTRL

-76 ADANNEDFAAEEGAL
+76 ADANNDEFAAEEGAL
-91 SLLDAQM
+91 SLLDARM

-110 SPSDEV
+110 SPSDKV
-116 FDAFTSRPALRDA
+116 FNAFTSRPALRDA
-129 RHRILRIREQSR
+129 RYRLSRIREQSR
-141 HTMTTEK
+141 YTMSTEN

-182 GRREQVPMSQRRA
+182 GRREETPMSQRRA

-206 TAFEG
+206 AAFEG
-211 GNEAWASIETVPAAA
+211 GNEAWASIVTVPAAA
-226 LNAISGTR
+226 LNAIGGTR

-254 AISRETLNAM
+254 AISRKTLDAM

-269 SEIDVARSIL
+269 AEIDVARNIL
-279 AYKARLM
+279 AFKASLM
-286 GGDTLGWYDLSAPLT
+286 GGENMGWYDISAPLK
-301 VQNQDEPTWEDA
+301 VQHQDEPSWDDA
-313 RTLVHRAFAAG
+313 TALVHRAFAAG
-324 YPALADYAAK
+324 YPALADYTAEAC
-334 AYEKK
+334 EKK

-389 GHLMRTERTLNRAYP
+389 GHLMCTERTLNRGYP

-413 FGEMLLMRGLMEE
+413 FGEMLLMRGLLEE
-426 PGISAETRALMLNL
+426 PGIGAKTRAFLLNL

-455 FEFEKAFHE
+455 FEFEKAFYE
-464 ERAAGKV
+464 ERAAGEV
-471 GVGRLKEL
+471 SVGRLKEL
-479 MVETQR
+479 MVDTQR
-485 RVLGDVLDPDGGDPY
+485 RVLGDVLDPAAADPY

-507 FYITGTT
+507 FYITDTT

-528 GLFAQYEQEG
+528 GLFARYEKEG
-538 PDFLPRYERYLKLT
+538 PDFLPRYEQYLKLT

-558 NVVRRTVGLELTEP
+558 NLVRRTVGIDLTEP
-572 GFWSGAIRGLQGVLD
+572 EFWSDAIRSLEGVLD
-587 QLEASV
+587 QLKASV
-593 AESRAVLN
+593 ADSRAVLN

>member
-16 EMRRFKV
+16 EMRRFRV
-23 DLQADL
+23 DLRDDL
-29 DALLSEASAMAA
+29 DALLSDASGSAP
-41 LDHDNQEAW
+41 LDSDNQDAW
-50 ERIVLSFEDVVTRL
+50 ERIVLSFEDAVTRS

-76 ADANNEDFAAEEGAL
+76 ADANNEDFATEEGAL

-98 SKVLVELQRGFK
+98 SKILVELQRGLK
-110 SPSDEV
+110 SASNEV
-116 FDAFTSRPALRDA
+116 FDSFTSRSALRDA
-129 RHRILRIREQSR
+129 RYRITRIREQSR
-141 HTMTTEK
+141 HTMSTAE

-168 RVSGK
+168 RISGK
-173 LTFEMAYPD
+173 LTFEMTFPD

-195 LMEHPDRRVRR
+195 LMEHSDRRVRR
-206 TAFEG
+206 AAFEG
-211 GNEAWASIETVPAAA
+211 GNAAWASIETVPAAA
-226 LNAISGTR
+226 LNAIGGTR

-246 LDRALFQA
+246 LDKALFQA
-254 AISRETLNAM
+254 AISRKTLDAM

-269 SEIDVARSIL
+269 AEIDVARGIL
-279 AYKARLM
+279 AYKAHLM

-301 VQNQDEPTWEDA
+301 VENQDEPSWEDA
-313 RTLVHRAFAAG
+313 RALVHRAFAAG
-324 YPALADYAAK
+324 YPALADYTN
-334 AYEKK
+334 ETFEQK

-370 NDNMGDVLTLAH
+370 NDSMGDVLTLAH

-389 GHLMRTERTLNRAYP
+389 GHLMRGERTLNRAYP

-413 FGEMLLMRGLMEE
+413 FGEMLLMRGLLEE
-426 PGISAETRALMLNL
+426 PGVSAETRAFLLNL
-440 EASDGATYLLDIPVR
+440 EASDGATYLMDIPVR

-464 ERAAGKV
+464 ERANGEVSAS
-471 GVGRLKEL
+471 RLKEL

-485 RVLGDVLDPDGGDPY
+485 RVLGDVLDPEGGDPY

-507 FYITGTT
+507 FYITDTT
-514 FYNFPYTFGYLLSR
+514 FYNFPYTFGFLLSR
-528 GLFAQYEQEG
+528 GLFAQYEKEG
-538 PDFLPRYERYLKLT
+538 LDFLPRYEQYLKLT

-558 NVVRRTVGLELTEP
+558 NVVRQTIGLELTEP
-572 GFWSGAIRGLQGVLD
+572 GFWSDAIRGLEGVLER
-587 QLEASV
+587 LKSSV
-593 AESRAVLN
+593 DESRAVLN

>member
-1 MDWDLASYFPAFDGP
+1 MDWDLDSYFPAFDGP
-16 EMRRFKV
+16 EMRGFKA

-29 DALLSEASAMAA
+29 DALQADASGTAPLSPRNM
-41 LDHDNQEAW
+41 EAW
-50 ERIVLSFEDVVTRL
+50 EQIVLSFEDAITRL

-76 ADANNEDFAAEEGAL
+76 ADANNEDYAAEEGAL
-91 SLLDAQM
+91 SLLDARM
-98 SKVLVELQRGFK
+98 SKVLVELQRGLK
-110 SPSDEV
+110 SASDEV
-116 FDAFTSRPALRDA
+116 FESFTSRAALRDA
-129 RHRILRIREQSR
+129 RYRLRRIREQAR
-141 HTMTTEK
+141 YTMSTEK

-173 LTFEMAYPD
+173 LTFEMAYPA

-206 TAFEG
+206 AAFEG

-226 LNAISGTR
+226 LNAIGGTR
-234 LTLYR
+234 LTLNR

-246 LDRALFQA
+246 LDKALFQA
-254 AISRETLNAM
+254 AISRETLDAM

-269 SEIDVARSIL
+269 AEIGVARSIL
-279 AYKARLM
+279 AYKAHLM
-286 GGDTLGWYDLSAPLT
+286 GGDTVGWYDLSAPLT
-301 VQNQDEPTWEDA
+301 VESQDEPSWVDA
-313 RTLVHRAFAAG
+313 MALVHRAFSAG
-324 YPALADYAAK
+324 YPALADYTAEAF
-334 AYEKK
+334 EKK
-339 WIDWSPRPG
+339 WIDWSPRSG

-360 TKESRVYMTY
+360 TRESRVYMTY
-370 NDNMGDVLTLAH
+370 NDNMGDVLTLGH

-413 FGEMLLMRGLMEE
+413 FGEMLLMRGLLEE
-426 PGISAETRALMLNL
+426 PGVSAETRAFLLNL

-464 ERAAGKV
+464 ERKDGEVSA
-471 GVGRLKEL
+471 GRLKEL
-479 MVETQR
+479 MAETQR
-485 RVLGDVLDPDGGDPY
+485 RVLGDVLDPGGADPY

-507 FYITGTT
+507 FYITDTT

-528 GLFAQYEQEG
+528 GLFAQYEKEG
-538 PDFLPRYERYLKLT
+538 PDFLPKYEQYLKLT

-558 NVVRRTVGLELTEP
+558 NVVRRSTGIELTEP
-572 GFWSGAIRGLQGVLD
+572 AFWSDAIGGLEGVLE
-587 QLEASV
+587 QLKASV
-593 AESRAVLN
+593 DESRTVLN

>member
-16 EMRRFKV
+16 EMRRFKAGLR
-23 DLQADL
+23 DDL
-29 DALLSEASAMAA
+29 DTLLTDAAATAA
-41 LDHDNQEAW
+41 LNPDNQDAW
-50 ERIVLSFEDVVTRL
+50 EGVVLSFEDAVTRL

-98 SKVLVELQRGFK
+98 SKILVELQRGFK
-110 SPSDEV
+110 SPTDEV
-116 FDAFTSRPALRDA
+116 FETFTSRPSLQDA
-129 RHRILRIREQSR
+129 RYRISRIREQSR
-141 HTMTTEK
+141 HTMSTEE

-168 RVSGK
+168 RISGK
-173 LTFEMAYPD
+173 LTFEMTYPD

-206 TAFEG
+206 AAFEG

-226 LNAISGTR
+226 LNAIGGTR

-246 LDRALFQA
+246 LDKALFQA
-254 AISRETLNAM
+254 AISRETLDAM

-269 SEIDVARSIL
+269 AEIDVARSIL
-279 AYKARLM
+279 ACKARLM
-286 GGDTLGWYDLSAPLT
+286 GGDTVGWYDLSAPLT
-301 VQNQDEPTWEDA
+301 VENQDEPSWDDA
-313 RTLVHRAFAAG
+313 RALVHRAFAAG
-324 YPALADYAAK
+324 YPALADYTAE
-334 AYEKK
+334 AYEKNR
-339 WIDWSPRPG
+339 IDWSPRPG

-370 NDNMGDVLTLAH
+370 NDSMGDVLTLAH

-389 GHLMRTERTLNRAYP
+389 GHLMREERTLNRAFP

-413 FGEMLLMRGLMEE
+413 FGEMLLMRGLLEAS
-426 PGISAETRALMLNL
+426 GVSAETRAFLLNL

-464 ERAAGKV
+464 ERADGEV
-471 GVGRLKEL
+471 GVSRLKEL

-485 RVLGDVLDPDGGDPY
+485 RVLGDVLDPEGGDPY

-507 FYITGTT
+507 FYITDTT

-528 GLFAQYEQEG
+528 GLFAQYEKEG
-538 PDFLPRYERYLKLT
+538 PDFLPKYEQYLKRT

-558 NVVRRTVGLELTEP
+558 NVVRQSTGLELSDP
-572 GFWSGAIRGLQGVLD
+572 GFWSGAIRGLEGVLD
-587 QLEASV
+587 QLKASV
-593 AESRAVLN
+593 AESRAALN

>member
-1 MDWDLASYFPAFDGP
+1 MDWDLAAYFPAFDGP
-16 EMRRFKV
+16 EMRRFK
-23 DLQADL
+23 ADL
-29 DALLSEASAMAA
+29 RNDLDTLLADASATAD
-41 LDHDNQEAW
+41 LNHGNPEAW

-91 SLLDAQM
+91 SLLDARL
-98 SKVLVELQRGFK
+98 SKILVELQRGFK
-110 SPSDEV
+110 TPSDEV
-116 FDAFTSRPALRDA
+116 FEAFTSRPALRDA
-129 RHRILRIREQSR
+129 RYRISRIREQSR
-141 HTMTTEK
+141 HTMSMEE

-168 RVSGK
+168 RISGK

-206 TAFEG
+206 AAFDG

-226 LNAISGTR
+226 LNAIGGTR

-246 LDRALFQA
+246 LDKALFQA
-254 AISRETLNAM
+254 AISRETLDAM

-269 SEIDVARSIL
+269 SEIDVARDIL
-279 AYKARLM
+279 AYKAHLM
-286 GGDTLGWYDLSAPLT
+286 GGGTLGWYDLSAPLT
-301 VQNQDEPTWEDA
+301 VEHQDEPSWEEA
-313 RTLVHRAFAAG
+313 RALVHRAFAAG
-324 YPALADYAAK
+324 YPALADYTNEAFDR
-334 AYEKK
+334 K

-370 NDNMGDVLTLAH
+370 NDSMGDVLTLAH

-389 GHLMRTERTLNRAYP
+389 GHLMREERTLNRAYP

-413 FGEMLLMRGLMEE
+413 FGEMLLMRGLLEE
-426 PGISAETRALMLNL
+426 PDVSAETRAFLLNL
-440 EASDGATYLLDIPVR
+440 EVSDGATYLMDIPVR

-464 ERAAGKV
+464 ERVDGEV
-471 GVGRLKEL
+471 GVSRLKEL
-479 MVETQR
+479 MVDTQR
-485 RVLGDVLDPDGGDPY
+485 RVLGDVLDPEGGDPY

-507 FYITGTT
+507 FYITDTT

-528 GLFAQYEQEG
+528 GLFAQYEKEG
-538 PDFLPRYERYLKLT
+538 PDFLPRYEQYLKRT

-558 NVVRRTVGLELTEP
+558 NVVRQTIGLELTEP
-572 GFWSGAIRGLQGVLD
+572 GFWSEAIRGLEGVLS
-587 QLEASV
+587 QLKASV
-593 AESRAVLN
+593 DDSRAVLN

>member
-16 EMRRFKV
+16 EMRRFKAELR
-23 DLQADL
+23 DDL
-29 DALLSEASAMAA
+29 DALLAEASDMAP
-41 LDHDNQEAW
+41 LDLDKQEAW
-50 ERIVLSFEDVVTRL
+50 ERIVLSFEHVVTRL

-76 ADANNEDFAAEEGAL
+76 ADANNEDYAAEEGAL
-91 SLLDAQM
+91 SLMDARM

-110 SPSDEV
+110 SPPDEV

-129 RHRILRIREQSR
+129 RYRISRIREQSR
-141 HTMTTEK
+141 YTMSTEK

-206 TAFEG
+206 AAFEG
-211 GNEAWASIETVPAAA
+211 GNEAWSSIETVPAAA
-226 LNAISGTR
+226 LNAIAGTR

-254 AISRETLNAM
+254 AISRETLEAM
-264 FEAVF
+264 FEAVYA
-269 SEIDVARSIL
+269 EIDVARSIL

-286 GGDTLGWYDLSAPLT
+286 GGDTVGWYDLSAPLT
-301 VQNQDEPTWEDA
+301 VQNQDEPSWEDA
-313 RTLVHRAFAAG
+313 TALVHRAFAAG
-324 YPALADYAAK
+324 YPALADYTAEAC
-334 AYEKK
+334 ERK

-370 NDNMGDVLTLAH
+370 NDNMGDALTLAH

-413 FGEMLLMRGLMEE
+413 FGEMLLMRGLMDE
-426 PGISAETRALMLNL
+426 PGISAETRAFLLNL

-455 FEFEKAFHE
+455 FEFEKSFHE
-464 ERAAGKV
+464 ERAAGEV
-471 GVGRLKEL
+471 GVGRLKEM
-479 MVETQR
+479 MVDTQR

-507 FYITGTT
+507 FYITDTT

-528 GLFAQYEQEG
+528 GLFAQFEKEG

-552 GSDTAE
+552 GSDSAE

-572 GFWSGAIRGLQGVLD
+572 AFWSDAIGGLAGVLD
-587 QLEASV
+587 QLETCVS
-593 AESRAVLN
+593 ESKAVLN

>member
-1 MDWDLASYFPAFDGP
+1 MDWDLAAYFPAFDGP
-16 EMRRFKV
+16 EMRRFKAGLRD
-23 DLQADL
+23 DLE
-29 DALLSEASAMAA
+29 ALLADASGTAE
-41 LDHDNQEAW
+41 LNPGNLEAW
-50 ERIVLSFEDVVTRL
+50 ERIVLSFEDAVTRL

-91 SLLDAQM
+91 SLLDARM
-98 SKVLVELQRGFK
+98 AKILVELQRGFK
-110 SPSDEV
+110 TPSDEV
-116 FDAFTSRPALRDA
+116 FETFTSRPALRNA
-129 RHRILRIREQSR
+129 RYRITRIREQSR
-141 HTMTTEK
+141 HTMSTEE

-168 RVSGK
+168 RISGK
-173 LTFEMAYPD
+173 LTFDMTYPD

-206 TAFEG
+206 AAFEG

-226 LNAISGTR
+226 LNAIGGTR

-246 LDRALFQA
+246 LDKALFQA
-254 AISRETLNAM
+254 AISRETLDAM

-269 SEIDVARSIL
+269 AEIDVARGIL

-301 VQNQDEPTWEDA
+301 VEHQDEPSWEDA
-313 RTLVHRAFAAG
+313 RALVHRAFAAG
-324 YPALADYAAK
+324 YPALAVYTNEAFDR
-334 AYEKK
+334 K

-389 GHLMRTERTLNRAYP
+389 GHLMREERTLNRAYP

-413 FGEMLLMRGLMEE
+413 FGEMLLMRGLLEE
-426 PGISAETRALMLNL
+426 PDVSAETRAFLLNL
-440 EASDGATYLLDIPVR
+440 EASDGATYLMDIPVR

-464 ERAAGKV
+464 ERADGEV
-471 GVGRLKEL
+471 GVSRLKEM

-485 RVLGDVLDPDGGDPY
+485 RVLGDVLDPEDGDPY

-507 FYITGTT
+507 FYITDTT

-528 GLFAQYEQEG
+528 GLFAQYEKEG
-538 PDFLPRYERYLKLT
+538 PEFLPRYEQYLKLT

-558 NVVRRTVGLELTEP
+558 NVVRQTIGLELTEP
-572 GFWSGAIRGLQGVLD
+572 GFWSDAIRGLEGVLD
-587 QLEASV
+587 QLKASV
-593 AESRAVLN
+593 DESRAVLN